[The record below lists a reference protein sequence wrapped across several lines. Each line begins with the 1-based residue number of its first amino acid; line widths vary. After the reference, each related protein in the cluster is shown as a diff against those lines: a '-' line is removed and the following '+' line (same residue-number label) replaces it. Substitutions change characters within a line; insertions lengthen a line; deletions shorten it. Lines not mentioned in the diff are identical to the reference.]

1 MDIGIKHLHHFLP
14 FILYIVLVI
23 TIVKAYL
30 GKIANPKKNGFVST
44 SHILA
49 HTQLLFGLYL
59 WIKFVSVA
67 GIHMNESAN
76 RFVTVEH
83 PLMMVIGVA
92 LITIGKIKAKK
103 IEDVARA
110 NKTIFYFFLAALVL
124 MALRTPWDKLFS

>member
-1 MDIGIKHLHHFLP
+1 MIKMIHHLLP
-14 FILYIVLVI
+14 FLFYIVLII

-49 HTQLLFGLYL
+49 HTQLLLGLYL
-59 WIKFVSVA
+59 WIKFVSIA

-103 IEDVARA
+103 IEDISKA
-110 NKTIFYFFLAALVL
+110 NKTIFVYFFIALIMFV
-124 MALRTPWDKLFS
+124 LRTPWEKLI